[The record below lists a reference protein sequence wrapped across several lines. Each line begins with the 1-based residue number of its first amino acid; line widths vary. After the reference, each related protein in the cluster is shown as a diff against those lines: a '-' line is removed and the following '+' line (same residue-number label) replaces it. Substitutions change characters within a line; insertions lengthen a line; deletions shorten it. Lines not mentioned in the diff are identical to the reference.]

1 MFALSLSLS
10 PKTIFI
16 VHHHRFEDFYKMAE
30 RMSWDS
36 NMDDGLIESLVESIK
51 AGKKNGRSWD
61 ESVWEPAK
69 NVVFNK
75 SQKVVR
81 KS

>member
-1 MFALSLSLS
+1 M
-10 PKTIFI
+10 T
-16 VHHHRFEDFYKMAE
+16 E
-30 RMSWDS
+30 RMNWDS
-36 NMDDGLIESLVESIK
+36 NMDDGLIKSLVESIK
-51 AGKKNGRSWD
+51 ARKENGRAWD

-81 KS
+81 KF